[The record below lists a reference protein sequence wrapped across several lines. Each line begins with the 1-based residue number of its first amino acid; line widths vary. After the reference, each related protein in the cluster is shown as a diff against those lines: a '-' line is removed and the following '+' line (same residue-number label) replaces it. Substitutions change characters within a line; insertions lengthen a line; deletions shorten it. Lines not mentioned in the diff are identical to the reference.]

1 MFWGSLYDLLQLA
14 IVLLVLRYTASDY
27 HFGIF
32 KLFLFQTMESLD
44 MPANTNTEVSF
55 MRIFIVA
62 AEESYEVEVI
72 FENI

>member
-1 MFWGSLYDLLQLA
+1 
-14 IVLLVLRYTASDY
+14 
-27 HFGIF
+27 
-32 KLFLFQTMESLD
+32 

-55 MRIFIVA
+55 MRTFIVT